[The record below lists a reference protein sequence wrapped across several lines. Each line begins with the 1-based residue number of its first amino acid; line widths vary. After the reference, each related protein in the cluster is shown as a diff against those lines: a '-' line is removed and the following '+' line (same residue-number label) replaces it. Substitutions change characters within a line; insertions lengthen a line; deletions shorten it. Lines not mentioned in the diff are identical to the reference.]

1 MDHSEITSFITKF
14 MGLLQ
19 SGKSANLNIKCEAGK
34 AFINLYVE
42 VQEEPSLRKPRNG
55 AARQRRREQRAAARE
70 KHAGVVVAEEASTEE
85 VPEQDKEPVVSV
97 KAAEKQDLSYEK
109 KSSMKIVLQMPLSEN
124 LRMRLRMKLRK
135 YKPDQMISVGLSQLF
150 QFDI

>member
-1 MDHSEITSFITKF
+1 MDHSEIISFITKF
-14 MGLLQ
+14 MGLLH

-42 VQEEPSLRKPRNG
+42 VQEEPSVRKPRNG
-55 AARQRRREQRAAARE
+55 AARQHQREQRAAARE

-97 KAAEKQDLSYEK
+97 KAAKKQDLR
-109 KSSMKIVLQMPLSEN
+109 MPLSEN
-124 LRMRLRMKLRK
+124 LRMRLRKFPSQMKLRK
-135 YKPDQMISVGLSQLF
+135 YKPDRMISVGLSQLF